1 MGPGSYTRSGSPDA
15 AAGGAGGVH
24 ILAGMFREFR
34 DFIVRG
40 NIVELAVAVII
51 GAAFGAVITSLV
63 GDILTPLLG
72 VFGLPNF
79 EDLTVTV
86 GTAVVRYGLFLNALF
101 SFLLIT
107 AAIYFLVVRPANAV
121 DATPESAESA
131 TKTCTE
137 CASEIP
143 TAARRCPMCTQPQT
157 AG

>member
-1 MGPGSYTRSGSPDA
+1 MFSE
-15 AAGGAGGVH
+15 
-24 ILAGMFREFR
+24 FREFL
-34 DFIVRG
+34 VRG
-40 NIVELAVAVII
+40 NIVELSVAVVI
-51 GAAFGAVITSLV
+51 GVAFGAVITSFV

-86 GTAVVRYGLFLNALF
+86 GTAMVRYGIFLNALF
-101 SFLLIT
+101 SFVLIA
-107 AAIYFLVVRPANAV
+107 AAIYFLVVRPANAL
-121 DATPESAESA
+121 DATGEQSEETA

-143 TAARRCPMCTQPQT
+143 TAARRCPMCTQPQP

>member
-1 MGPGSYTRSGSPDA
+1 MFSE
-15 AAGGAGGVH
+15 
-24 ILAGMFREFR
+24 FREFL
-34 DFIVRG
+34 VRG
-40 NIVELAVAVII
+40 NIVELSVAVVI
-51 GAAFGAVITSLV
+51 GAAFGAVITSFV

-86 GTAVVRYGLFLNALF
+86 GTAMVRYGIFLNALF
-101 SFLLIT
+101 SFVLIT
-107 AAIYFLVVRPANAV
+107 AAIYFLVVRPANAL
-121 DATPESAESA
+121 DATGEQSEETA

-143 TAARRCPMCTQPQT
+143 TAARRCPMCTQPQS